1 MALVLSVV
9 ALKGGVGKSTVALN
23 VGSCLHRSGHR
34 TLLVDADSQGTLRAW
49 AAKGAE
55 AGWDGPPV
63 IGLDGPALR
72 RDLERVAAGF
82 DLAIIDGPP
91 RLGSETRAAMLVADF
106 VLMPV
111 TPGAADVWALRD
123 TLALLEDAR
132 SMRPEL
138 AAAIVLNRADRT
150 TLAALTKSA
159 IGSMGVPVLEASFG
173 ARVVYGEATLAGKA
187 VVDYAPDS
195 PARLEVEAVTA
206 AALKAMGGVNGQER
220 RVG

>member
-1 MALVLSVV
+1 MSVV

-23 VGSCLHRSGHR
+23 IGSCLHLGGHR
-34 TLLVDADSQGTLRAW
+34 TLLIDADAQGTLRAW

-72 RDLERVAAGF
+72 RDLERVAKDF
-82 DLAIIDGPP
+82 EVVVIDGPP
-91 RLGSETRAAMLVADF
+91 RLGAETRMAMLVADL

-111 TPGAADVWALRD
+111 TPGAADVWALRE

-138 AAAIVLNRADRT
+138 AAAILLNRADRT
-150 TLAALTKSA
+150 TLATLTKSA
-159 IGSMGVPVLEASFG
+159 ISSLGVHVLDAVMG
-173 ARVVYGEATLAGKA
+173 ARVAYGEATLAGKA
-187 VVDYAPDS
+187 VVDYAPES
-195 PARLEVEAVTA
+195 PAKLEIEAVTA
-206 AALKAMGGVNGQER
+206 AALQAVGGMDGAQER
-220 RVG
+220 KVG